1 MCSTWSVP
9 SDRTTIATSPATT
22 APVLRQKSVVIWLLQ
37 QDESSSAG
45 QQNHEIHHEQH
56 QVVVPAV
63 CSASPKADLPHEDLF
78 LNRPEHEQD
87 QPDGGELRQD
97 PQRHAHTPEHFGNP
111 EKDGEPGARP
121 DVLRPLGGALEVIP
135 PAIEE
140 HGGHH
145 ESQEQHTD
153 IAEVQ

>member
-9 SDRTTIATSPATT
+9 SDRTTIATNPATT

-63 CSASPKADLPHEDLF
+63 CSASPKADLPHLNLF
-78 LNRPEHEQD
+78 PNRLEHEQD
-87 QPDGGELRQD
+87 KPDGCELRQD
-97 PQRHAHTPEHFGNP
+97 PQRHAHSFKDSATT
-111 EKDGEPGARP
+111 EKD
-121 DVLRPLGGALEVIP
+121 
-135 PAIEE
+135 
-140 HGGHH
+140 
-145 ESQEQHTD
+145 
-153 IAEVQ
+153 